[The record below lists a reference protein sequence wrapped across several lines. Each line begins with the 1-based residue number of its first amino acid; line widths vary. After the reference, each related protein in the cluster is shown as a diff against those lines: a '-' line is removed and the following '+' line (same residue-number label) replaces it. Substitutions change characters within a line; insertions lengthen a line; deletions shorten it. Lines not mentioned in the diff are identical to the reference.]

1 MLLKIADEGMKGPGF
16 EPRKSEPCLFFF
28 FFPGLHHSIWK
39 FPGVEEE
46 LQLPAYPTATA
57 MLDLSHVCDLN
68 HSSWQGCI
76 LKPLSETRD

>member
-1 MLLKIADEGMKGPGF
+1 MLLKIADEGMKGPRL
-16 EPRKSEPCLFFF
+16 EPRESELCLFFF
-28 FFPGLHHSIWK
+28 SGLHHSIWK

-68 HSSWQGCI
+68 HSSWQVCI